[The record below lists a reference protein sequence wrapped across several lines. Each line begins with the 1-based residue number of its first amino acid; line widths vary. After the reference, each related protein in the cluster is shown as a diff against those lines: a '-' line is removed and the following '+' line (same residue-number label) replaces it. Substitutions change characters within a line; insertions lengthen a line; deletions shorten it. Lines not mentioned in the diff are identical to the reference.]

1 MRTGHTFRGLRAAS
15 CLLALLAL
23 APSVVSAADNQP
35 PGKMT
40 FQGFLLDS
48 AGLPLGTTAPTN
60 VTVFFRLY
68 KTATGTTPADKL
80 SAEQQ
85 VVTIDKG
92 HFSVL
97 LGEGASTGIGGD
109 PAATNNLASL
119 FTGADA
125 SDRFLGIQ
133 VAGQNEIA
141 PRIQFFPAPYAN
153 LAWAANALLA
163 PNGTAALVASSS
175 VVTSTLPVVATSFTG
190 NGANLT
196 GLVAAQIPN
205 LDASRITSGVLD
217 SARLPTLWTNNVT
230 FGSSPPAWGNRTL
243 FNGFVRAAGVSSTV
257 PAGYFLDD
265 GAVEKGVF
273 GYAHT
278 AGTWSGASLTGD
290 IVVRALSSKLILQS
304 GEASP
309 GIVIDT
315 ANNVG
320 IGTATPQSA
329 LTVNGGIRAR
339 GGPPGP
345 GNANNVG
352 YAFEGNGGDN
362 DTGIFSEG
370 DGLLAVYSNG
380 FRRALFQDWRLS
392 ITGPGVP
399 YNFPLGTPLHGT
411 TYQGVF
417 QTLASD
423 PFYNNF
429 PVGLRVDSW
438 IATSSGYIAFSDRRI
453 KDILQVSDNSQDLA
467 QIRRLK
473 VTDYRMKD
481 RVQNGDRIRK
491 GFIAQEV
498 KEVIPEAVSTDK
510 GIVPDLY
517 AAPTNFVFDAAG
529 QALELTLGKP
539 HGLKAGDTV
548 RVYLDNN
555 SRDLQVTRV
564 ASPESFSVGTI
575 LKAPKSVFVYGR
587 QVDDFL
593 SVDYDRIFTAGIG
606 AMQEL
611 ARKVETDEA
620 RLAQLEQRVSRVES
634 LEREVADLKKL
645 VSRMAGFLP
654 KGADADADAASALAR
669 VNGTAGR

>member
-1 MRTGHTFRGLRAAS
+1 MRTGHPFRCVHAAS

-23 APSVVSAADNQP
+23 APSAVRAADNQP

-48 AGLPLGTTAPTN
+48 AGIPLGTTEPTN

-68 KTATGTTPADKL
+68 KTASGTTAADKL

-109 PAATNNLASL
+109 PSATNNLASL

-153 LAWAANALLA
+153 LARAANALLA

-205 LDASRITSGVLD
+205 LDASRITSGVLN
-217 SARLPTLWTNNVT
+217 SGRLPTLWTSNVT
-230 FGSSPPAWGNRTL
+230 FGSYPPAWGNWTL
-243 FNGFVRAAGVSSTV
+243 FNGFVRAAGVAGTV

-265 GAVEKGVF
+265 GTVEKGVF

-278 AGTWSGASLTGD
+278 AGALSGASQTGD
-290 IVVRALSSKLILQS
+290 IVVRAQSSKLILQS
-304 GEASP
+304 GEAAP

-320 IGTATPQSA
+320 IGTATPLSSLQ
-329 LTVNGGIRAR
+329 VNGGIRAR

-345 GNANNVG
+345 NGANNNG
-352 YAFEGNGGDN
+352 YAFQGGNGDNDSGMYSSDDGNIQIYINSLMRAEWSTDRLSLFGSHYWDLTGSSPDGFDKNGFNSCCGLGGNGGL
-362 DTGIFSEG
+362 F
-370 DGLLAVYSNG
+370 AVTLYS
-380 FRRALFQDWRLS
+380 
-392 ITGPGVP
+392 
-399 YNFPLGTPLHGT
+399 
-411 TYQGVF
+411 QG
-417 QTLASD
+417 
-423 PFYNNF
+423 
-429 PVGLRVDSW
+429 W
-438 IATSSGYIAFSDRRI
+438 IATSGGFVAFSDQRI
-453 KDILQVSDNSQDLA
+453 KEDFHRSDNADDLTR
-467 QIRRLK
+467 IRQLK

-481 RVQNGDRIRK
+481 RIQYGTNVRK
-491 GFIAQEV
+491 GLIAQEV
-498 KEVIPEAVSTDK
+498 QEIIPGAVFTEK
-510 GIVPDLY
+510 GVLPDLY
-517 AAPTNFVFDAAG
+517 SKPSSFHFDADRN
-529 QALELTLGKP
+529 ALKLTLPKA
-539 HGLKAGDTV
+539 HGLKTGETV
-548 RVYLDNN
+548 RIYLNN
-555 SRDLQVTRV
+555 NHKDFKVTEV
-564 ASPESFSVGTI
+564 TAPDTFVVSDVSVE
-575 LKAPKSVFVYGR
+575 PKSVFVYGR
-587 QVDDFL
+587 EVDDFL
-593 SVDYDRIFTAGIG
+593 SVDYDRVFTTGIG

-611 ARKVETDEA
+611 ARKVETAEA
-620 RLAQLEQRVSRVES
+620 RLAQLEQRASRVES

-654 KGADADADAASALAR
+654 EGADDDGASALAR
-669 VNGTAGR
+669 VNGSAGR